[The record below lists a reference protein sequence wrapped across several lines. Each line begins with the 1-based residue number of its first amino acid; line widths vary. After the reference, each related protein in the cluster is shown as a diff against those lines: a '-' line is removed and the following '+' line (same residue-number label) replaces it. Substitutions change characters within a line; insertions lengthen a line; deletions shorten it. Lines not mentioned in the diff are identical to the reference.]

1 MQNCI
6 FNMELVKIH
15 NCISKEKL
23 QIHFITDYIEL
34 EKCCNCIYKKD
45 YKYTFILMILNCN
58 TEMRMINSG
67 REGLLGRGLT
77 WDLAIEKM
85 SLVHNFIVNM
95 VLI

>member
-1 MQNCI
+1 
-6 FNMELVKIH
+6 
-15 NCISKEKL
+15 
-23 QIHFITDYIEL
+23 
-34 EKCCNCIYKKD
+34 
-45 YKYTFILMILNCN
+45 MILNCN

-85 SLVHNFIVNM
+85 SLVQNFIVNM